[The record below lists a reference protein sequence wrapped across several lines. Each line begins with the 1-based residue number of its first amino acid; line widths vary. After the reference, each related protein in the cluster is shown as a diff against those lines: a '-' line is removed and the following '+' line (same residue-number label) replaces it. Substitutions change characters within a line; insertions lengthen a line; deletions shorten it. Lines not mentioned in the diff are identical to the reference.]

1 MGTGKTAVARRLGS
15 ATGREFVDTDE
26 EIVLAHGPIAE
37 IFEREGE
44 EHFRELERAVVARLA
59 PKRNLVISTGGG
71 TMLDSE
77 NVLSF
82 VGAEIYTLTAEPE
95 EIITRLTEE
104 GLGTRPL
111 LAEADDPEQAIR
123 SLLAERRDAYARFT
137 SIDTTGK
144 SIEEV
149 LDALRDSGASI
160 PTEEEQTSAEAATR
174 SSSDVAVTAVI
185 ALAVAVL
192 IVMIVL
198 VMTF

>member
-1 MGTGKTAVARRLGS
+1 MGTGKTAVARRLAS
-15 ATGREFVDTDE
+15 ASGREFIDTDE
-26 EIVLAHGPIAE
+26 EIVLGHGPIPA
-37 IFEREGE
+37 IFERDGE
-44 EHFRELERAVVARLA
+44 EHFRELERTVVARLA
-59 PKRNLVISTGGG
+59 PRRNLVISTGGG

-95 EIITRLTEE
+95 EILTRLTEE

-111 LAEADDPEQAIR
+111 LAESADPEQAIR
-123 SLLAERRDAYARFT
+123 SLLAERHDAYARFT

-149 LDALRDSGASI
+149 IDALRDVGASI
-160 PTEEEQTSAEAATR
+160 ASEEEQAGADAAKR
-174 SSSDVAVTAVI
+174 SSSDVAISTMI

>member
-1 MGTGKTAVARRLGS
+1 MGTGKTAVARRLAS
-15 ATGREFVDTDE
+15 TTGREFVDTDE
-26 EIVLAHGPIAE
+26 EIVLAHGPIAA

-44 EHFRELERAVVARLA
+44 DQFRELERAVVARLA

-77 NVLSF
+77 NVLSL
-82 VGAEIYTLTAEPE
+82 VGAEIYTLTAEPQ

-104 GLGTRPL
+104 GLDTRPL
-111 LAEADDPEQAIR
+111 LADADDPEQAIR

-149 LDALRDSGASI
+149 LDVLRDSGASI

-174 SSSDVAVTAVI
+174 SSSDVAITAVI

-198 VMTF
+198 VLTF

>member
-1 MGTGKTAVARRLGS
+1 MGTGKTAVARRLAS

-26 EIVLAHGPIAE
+26 EIVLAHGPIPA
-37 IFEREGE
+37 IFERDGE
-44 EHFRELERAVVARLA
+44 ERFRELERAVVARLA

-95 EIITRLTEE
+95 EIIARLTEE

-137 SIDTTGK
+137 SIDTTGR
-144 SIEEV
+144 SIEGV
-149 LDALRDSGASI
+149 IDALRDSGASI
-160 PTEEEQTSAEAATR
+160 PTEEGQTSAEAAT
-174 SSSDVAVTAVI
+174 AQ
-185 ALAVAVL
+185 
-192 IVMIVL
+192 
-198 VMTF
+198 FE

>member
-1 MGTGKTAVARRLGS
+1 MGTGKTAVARRLAS

-26 EIVLAHGPIAE
+26 EIVVSHGPIPA
-37 IFEREGE
+37 IFERDGE
-44 EHFRELERAVVARLA
+44 EQFREFERAVVARLA

-82 VGAEIYTLTAEPE
+82 VGAEIYTLTAEPD
-95 EIITRLTEE
+95 EIISRLTEE

-111 LAEADDPEQAIR
+111 LAGADDPEQAIR

-160 PTEEEQTSAEAATR
+160 PTEEEQTNAEAATR
-174 SSSDVAVTAVI
+174 SSSDVAITAAI

-192 IVMIVL
+192 IVMVVL